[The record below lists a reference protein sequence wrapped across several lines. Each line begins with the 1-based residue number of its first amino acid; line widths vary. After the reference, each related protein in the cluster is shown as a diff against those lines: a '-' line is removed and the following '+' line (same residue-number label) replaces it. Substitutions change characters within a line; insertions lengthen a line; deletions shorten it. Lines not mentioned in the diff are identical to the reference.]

1 MPGSHTHLDVLAIG
15 RCGVDIYPLQE
26 GRGLEEVNSF
36 GKFLGGSPTNV
47 AVAAARMGRRSAII
61 TAVGDDPFGRFVRAE
76 MRRLGVTDTYVATIK
91 GINTP
96 VTFCE
101 IFPPDNFPLYFYR
114 DPIAPDLQ
122 IQAIQ
127 IPAEAVKR
135 ASIFWLSAS
144 GLCAEP
150 VRSAH
155 HSALQA
161 RANAPEDGKRR
172 WTILD
177 LDYRARFWRNE
188 EHAHAEINAVLP
200 YCSVAIGNQTECR
213 IAVGEADPDRAADAL
228 LDRGVEIAVVKQG
241 LVGTLAKTQEERIF
255 VPANEI
261 KTLNGLGAGDAFGG
275 ALCHALLHR
284 WDLGKAIHFA
294 SAAGAIVASRLE
306 CSTAMPTEFEV
317 EHLMRN
323 HPHIDSQIERS
334 INSLTAT

>member
-1 MPGSHTHLDVLAIG
+1 MSPDNTRLDVLAIG
-15 RCGVDIYPLQE
+15 RSGVDIYPLQE
-26 GRGLEEVNSF
+26 GRGLEFVDSF

-76 MRRLGVTDTYVATIK
+76 MRRLGVADTYVVTIP

-122 IQAIQ
+122 IQAIH
-127 IPAEAVKR
+127 IPIDAVKNAR
-135 ASIFWLSAS
+135 IFWLSAS

-155 HSALQA
+155 HVALQA
-161 RANAPEDGKRR
+161 RSFGQEDEQQT

-188 EHAHAEINAVLP
+188 SHAHKEVDAILP
-200 YCSVAIGNQTECR
+200 YCTVAIGNQTECR
-213 IAVGEADPDRAADAL
+213 IAVGESDPDRAADAL
-228 LDRGVEIAVVKQG
+228 LERGVKIAIVKQG
-241 LVGTLAKTQEERIF
+241 LEGTLAKTREERIF
-255 VPANEI
+255 VPANEV

-275 ALCHALLHR
+275 SLCHALLQG
-284 WDLGKAIHFA
+284 WELGKAIHFA

-317 EHLMRN
+317 EHLMN
-323 HPHIDSQIERS
+323 AHPHITPHLETLR
-334 INSLTAT
+334 TH